1 MIEEIENHETVYSV
15 SDITGILKRLIEST
29 PELNGVW
36 VKGEISNLTYHSSG
50 HIYFSL
56 KDEQAVIQSVFFKH
70 ANKNLDF
77 RLEEGMSVVAFGGV
91 TVFEKRGSY
100 QFIVY
105 RIRKEGIGELLQRIE
120 KLKEKLYKEGLFSPE
135 RKKPLPALPRR
146 IGVVTSPTGAAIR
159 DIIKVAMR
167 RFPNIEI
174 VIAPVKVQGEGA
186 VESIVTGIRELNKPE
201 WGVDVIIAGRGGG
214 SFEDLMAFNEEAVV
228 RAFASSRV
236 PIISAVGHQIDH
248 PLSDLAS
255 DVAAPTPSAAAEIA
269 VPVKDDLLATINNST
284 QRMLRRLFMMVQTF
298 NNRIALVTRRRVFQ
312 NPLSMVENY
321 ELALADT
328 QNRMLA
334 AMHKHIAGARER
346 LSSLKD
352 LQLIMKNRLQNYW
365 HIFMMQASKVEHLSP
380 VNVLKRGYSI
390 TMKDNRVISSITNVH
405 RGDSVHVI
413 VYDGSLECEI
423 QSVRTEVGFGKKG

>member
-1 MIEEIENHETVYSV
+1 MIEEIENTETVYSV
-15 SDITGILKRLIEST
+15 SDITGILKQLIEST

-56 KDEQAVIQSVFFKH
+56 KDEGAVIQAVFFKH
-70 ANKNLDF
+70 ANKHLDF
-77 RLEEGMSVVAFGGV
+77 KLEEGMSVVVFGGV

-105 RIRKEGIGELLQRIE
+105 KIRKEGLGELLQKIE
-120 KLKEKLYKEGLFSPE
+120 KLKEKLHKEGLFAPE

-174 VIAPVKVQGEGA
+174 ILAPAKVQGEGA
-186 VESIVTGIRELNKPE
+186 VESIVTGIQELNNPQ

-228 RAFASSRV
+228 RAFAGSRV

-248 PLSDLAS
+248 PLSDLAA

-269 VPVKDDLLATINNST
+269 VPVKAELIAAIDNYTM
-284 QRMLRRLFMMVQTF
+284 RMMRRLTMMVQSF
-298 NNRIALVTRRRVFQ
+298 ANRIMLIVRRRVFQ
-312 NPLSMVENY
+312 NPMSLVENY
-321 ELALADT
+321 ELALADAE
-328 QNRMLA
+328 NRIQALT
-334 AMHKHIAGARER
+334 HKCITDTKER
-346 LSSLKD
+346 LSRVRD
-352 LQLIMKNRLQNYW
+352 LELIIKNRLQNYW
-365 HIFMMQASKVEHLSP
+365 HIFMMNASKLEHLSP
-380 VNVLKRGYSI
+380 VSVLKRGYSI
-390 TMKDNRVISSITNVH
+390 TLKDSQIVSSIKKIH
-405 RGDSVHVI
+405 QGDTVRVI
-413 VYDGSLECEI
+413 VYDGSMQCDVQLVNE
-423 QSVRTEVGFGKKG
+423 EVSFGKKG

>member
-1 MIEEIENHETVYSV
+1 MIEEIENTETVYSV
-15 SDITGILKRLIEST
+15 SDITGILKQLIEST

-56 KDEQAVIQSVFFKH
+56 KDEGAVIQAVFFKH
-70 ANKNLDF
+70 ANKHLDF
-77 RLEEGMSVVAFGGV
+77 KLEEGMSVVVFGGV

-105 RIRKEGIGELLQRIE
+105 KIRKEGLGELLQKIE
-120 KLKEKLYKEGLFSPE
+120 KLKEKLHKEGLFAPE
-135 RKKPLPALPRR
+135 RKKPLPALPKR

-174 VIAPVKVQGEGA
+174 ILAPAKVQGEGA
-186 VESIVTGIRELNKPE
+186 VESIVTGIQELNNPQ

-228 RAFASSRV
+228 RAFAGSRV

-248 PLSDLAS
+248 PLSDLAA

-269 VPVKDDLLATINNST
+269 VPVKAELIAAIDNYTM
-284 QRMLRRLFMMVQTF
+284 RMVRRLTMMVQSF
-298 NNRIALVTRRRVFQ
+298 ANRIMLIVRRRVFQ
-312 NPLSMVENY
+312 NPMSLVENY
-321 ELALADT
+321 ELALADAE
-328 QNRMLA
+328 NRIQALT
-334 AMHKHIAGARER
+334 HKRITDIKER
-346 LSSLKD
+346 LSRVRD
-352 LQLIMKNRLQNYW
+352 LELIIKNRLQNYW
-365 HIFMMQASKVEHLSP
+365 HIFMMNASKLEHLSP
-380 VNVLKRGYSI
+380 VSVLKRGYSI
-390 TMKDNRVISSITNVH
+390 TLKDSQIVSSIKKIH
-405 RGDSVHVI
+405 QGDTVRVI
-413 VYDGSLECEI
+413 VYDGSMQCDI
-423 QSVRTEVGFGKKG
+423 QLVNEEVSFGKKG

>member
-15 SDITGILKRLIEST
+15 SDITGILKQLIEST
-29 PELNGVW
+29 PQLNGVW

-56 KDEQAVIQSVFFKH
+56 KDEGAVIQAVFFKH

-77 RLEEGMSVVAFGGV
+77 KLEEGMSVVVFGGV

-105 RIRKEGIGELLQRIE
+105 RVRKEGLGELLQKIE
-120 KLKEKLYKEGLFSPE
+120 KLKEKLHKEGLFAPE
-135 RKKPLPALPRR
+135 RKKPLPALPKR

-174 VIAPVKVQGEGA
+174 VLATAKVQGEGA
-186 VESIVTGIRELNKPE
+186 VESIVAGIRELNNPQ

-214 SFEDLMAFNEEAVV
+214 SFEDLMAFNEELVV

-248 PLSDLAS
+248 PLSDLAA

-269 VPVKDDLLATINNST
+269 VPVKADLLAAIDNYTV
-284 QRMLRRLFMMVQTF
+284 RMARRITMMVQSF
-298 NNRIALVTRRRVFQ
+298 ANRIMLIAKRRVFQ
-312 NPLSMVENY
+312 NPLSLVEHY
-321 ELALADT
+321 ELTLADT
-328 QNRMLA
+328 ENRLQV
-334 AMHKHIAGARER
+334 AMHKRLTTAKER
-346 LSSLKD
+346 LSTIKD
-352 LQLIMKNRLQNYW
+352 LHLIIKNRLQNYW
-365 HIFMMQASKVEHLSP
+365 HIFMMQASKIEHLSP
-380 VNVLKRGYSI
+380 VSVLKRGYSI
-390 TMKDNRVISSITNVH
+390 TMKDAHVVSSVTGVTQGDNVK
-405 RGDSVHVI
+405 I
-413 VYDGSLECEI
+413 ILYDGSMQCEV
-423 QSVRTEVGFGKKG
+423 QTLSDEVSFGKKG

>member
-1 MIEEIENHETVYSV
+1 MIEEIENTETVYSV
-15 SDITGILKRLIEST
+15 SDITGILKQLIEST

-56 KDEQAVIQSVFFKH
+56 KDEGAVIQAVFFKH
-70 ANKNLDF
+70 ANKHLDF
-77 RLEEGMSVVAFGGV
+77 KLEEGMSVVVFGGV

-105 RIRKEGIGELLQRIE
+105 KIRKEGLGELLQKIE
-120 KLKEKLYKEGLFSPE
+120 KLKEKLHKEGLFAPE
-135 RKKPLPALPRR
+135 RKKPLPALPKR

-174 VIAPVKVQGEGA
+174 ILAPAKVQGEGA
-186 VESIVTGIRELNKPE
+186 VESIVTGIQELNNPQ

-228 RAFASSRV
+228 RAFAGSRV

-248 PLSDLAS
+248 PLSDLAA

-269 VPVKDDLLATINNST
+269 VPVKAELIAAIDNYTM
-284 QRMLRRLFMMVQTF
+284 RMMRRLTMMVQSF
-298 NNRIALVTRRRVFQ
+298 ANRIMLIVRRRVFQ
-312 NPLSMVENY
+312 NPMSLVENY
-321 ELALADT
+321 ELALADAE
-328 QNRMLA
+328 NRIQAL
-334 AMHKHIAGARER
+334 MHKRITDTKER
-346 LSSLKD
+346 LSRVKD
-352 LQLIMKNRLQNYW
+352 LELIIKNRLQNYW
-365 HIFMMQASKVEHLSP
+365 HIFMMNASKLEHLSP
-380 VNVLKRGYSI
+380 VSVLKRGYSI
-390 TMKDNRVISSITNVH
+390 TLKDSQIVSSIKKIH
-405 RGDSVHVI
+405 QGDTVRII
-413 VYDGSLECEI
+413 VYDGSMQCDVQLVNE
-423 QSVRTEVGFGKKG
+423 EVSFGKKG